1 MDTMD
6 CTKDLAKV
14 HSPEQNR
21 AYQRVSMY
29 HQLLIASQYLSSRF
43 PPIYRPRLPPLVLS
57 HPKGIST
64 KDHFPTAMKK
74 KKIFNTTAN
83 LLPNIKITND
93 ICFFFIF
100 AYLLSFFFFYLAQ
113 HGITF
118 SIVQHWSVTI
128 HTNVLTDILRVI
140 LNDFQFTRYLRATQ
154 LLTTSFNVFVNDR
167 NNTWGRIVNKD
178 FKYDIFQILSSHM
191 RFFFFF

>member
-1 MDTMD
+1 MD

-100 AYLLSFFFFYLAQ
+100 AYLLSFFFFLSCSAWYNFLDRSTLKRYDTYKC
-113 HGITF
+113 INRYTPSDIKWF
-118 SIVQHWSVTI
+118 SIYSIFKSYATTNYFVQ
-128 HTNVLTDILRVI
+128 
-140 LNDFQFTRYLRATQ
+140 
-154 LLTTSFNVFVNDR
+154 
-167 NNTWGRIVNKD
+167 
-178 FKYDIFQILSSHM
+178 
-191 RFFFFF
+191 RFRQR

>member
-1 MDTMD
+1 MKKKKKKKKRERTRCDLFGQISEIKTDTMD

-100 AYLLSFFFFYLAQ
+100 AYLLSFFFF
-113 HGITF
+113 F
-118 SIVQHWSVTI
+118 
-128 HTNVLTDILRVI
+128 IL
-140 LNDFQFTRYLRATQ
+140 
-154 LLTTSFNVFVNDR
+154 
-167 NNTWGRIVNKD
+167 
-178 FKYDIFQILSSHM
+178 LSM
-191 RFFFFF
+191 V

>member
-1 MDTMD
+1 MYLWIDKWNKRIQWTVQRIG
-6 CTKDLAKV
+6 KV

-74 KKIFNTTAN
+74 KKILNTTAN

-93 ICFFFIF
+93 ICFFLSLLIF
-100 AYLLSFFFFYLAQ
+100 YLFFFLSCSAWYNFLDRLTLKRYDTWNILTDTPND
-113 HGITF
+113 IRWF
-118 SIVQHWSVTI
+118 SIYSI
-128 HTNVLTDILRVI
+128 FKSYATN
-140 LNDFQFTRYLRATQ
+140 YC
-154 LLTTSFNVFVNDR
+154 SSFVNDR
-167 NNTWGRIVNKD
+167 NNIWENC
-178 FKYDIFQILSSHM
+178 Q
-191 RFFFFF
+191 